1 MIDQLRAIAI
11 FAKTVDHGSFRAAAQ
26 ALNLSASVVSH
37 HVSELEKQLG
47 VALIYRS
54 TRKLSLTPDG
64 EQLLAAAHDMITAAE
79 TGLQAVSNI
88 GQAPSGDLRVTIP
101 ATLAQSGLVD
111 RIATFSA
118 VYPKVNLTLDFS
130 DTRRELI
137 GDGFDI
143 AIRMGWLKDSS
154 LISKKLYDVP
164 RNLVASKQY
173 LERKPSPKSPE
184 QLADWEWLIL
194 APARSRKTEFK
205 KTGSDPITV
214 KPNGHI
220 TVNDAHALYRLA
232 YCGAGLA
239 VVPDFL
245 AQADLAN
252 GSMEWVLPDWSV
264 EPVGVYAV
272 WPPNVPKQGLSRL
285 FVDKISGQLST

>member
-111 RIATFSA
+111 RIAAFSA

-164 RNLVASKQY
+164 RNLVASKKY
-173 LERKPSPKSPE
+173 LERKPSPKAPE
-184 QLADWEWLIL
+184 QLEDWEWLIL

-205 KTGSDPITV
+205 KTGSDPTTV
-214 KPNGHI
+214 RPKGHI

-245 AQADLAN
+245 AEADLAN

>member
-54 TRKLSLTPDG
+54 TRKLALTPDG

-79 TGLQAVSNI
+79 TGLQAVSYI

-101 ATLAQSGLVD
+101 STLAQSGLVD
-111 RIATFSA
+111 RIAAFSA
-118 VYPKVNLTLDFS
+118 AYPKVNLTLDFS

-184 QLADWEWLIL
+184 QLVDWEWLIL

-214 KPNGHI
+214 KPNGNI

-232 YCGAGLA
+232 FCGAGLA

-252 GSMEWVLPDWSV
+252 GTMERVLPEWSV